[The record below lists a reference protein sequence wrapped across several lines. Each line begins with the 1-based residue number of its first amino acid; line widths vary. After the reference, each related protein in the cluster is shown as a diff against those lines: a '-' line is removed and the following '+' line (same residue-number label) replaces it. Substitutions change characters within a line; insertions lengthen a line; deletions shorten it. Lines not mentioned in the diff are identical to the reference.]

1 MSVLNKYLIT
11 FVIDLFFKLQCLDFS
26 EVSTQS

>member
-1 MSVLNKYLIT
+1 MSVLNKYVHA
-11 FVIDLFFKLQCLDFS
+11 FVSDLFFELQCLDFS